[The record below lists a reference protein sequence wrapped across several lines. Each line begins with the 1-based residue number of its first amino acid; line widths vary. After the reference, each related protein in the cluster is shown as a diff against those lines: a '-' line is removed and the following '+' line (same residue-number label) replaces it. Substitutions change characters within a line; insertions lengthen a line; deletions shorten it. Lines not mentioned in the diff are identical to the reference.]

1 MCCDLS
7 VAVAVVGV
15 FFGVS
20 LGTGSVDGTFRET
33 GKFGVI
39 FGLNFPVL

>member
-20 LGTGSVDGTFRET
+20 LGTASANGENPNKGGGIIR
-33 GKFGVI
+33 GMIK
-39 FGLNFPVL
+39 NP